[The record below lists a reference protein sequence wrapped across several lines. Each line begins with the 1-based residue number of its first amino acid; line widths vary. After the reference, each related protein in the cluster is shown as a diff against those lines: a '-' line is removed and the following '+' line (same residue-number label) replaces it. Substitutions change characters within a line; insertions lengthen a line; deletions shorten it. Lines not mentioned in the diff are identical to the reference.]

1 MLCFQM
7 VKAYQLRFKSDR
19 HVGELQVQGKTV
31 TDEQE
36 LYKGKIM
43 RQKYLVAAATLV
55 GLFSAMPAFCQDAPE
70 NPWPRNIQIS
80 QGTILICQPQ
90 PEELEGNQLK
100 ARAAISIELN
110 DAEEPVFGVA
120 WIATHLETD
129 RVERT
134 ATLADITVTR
144 TRFPWIDCL
153 RPWRYASSRLKPSV
167 RSVPTPQ

>member
-80 QGTILICQPQ
+80 QGTILIYQPQ

-100 ARAAISIELN
+100 ARAEISIELN
-110 DAEEPVFGVA
+110 DAEEPAPAGFFLPEFRG
-120 WIATHLETD
+120 
-129 RVERT
+129 RRT
-134 ATLADITVTR
+134 AASGR
-144 TRFPWIDCL
+144 K
-153 RPWRYASSRLKPSV
+153 RPPRPLNR
-167 RSVPTPQ
+167 